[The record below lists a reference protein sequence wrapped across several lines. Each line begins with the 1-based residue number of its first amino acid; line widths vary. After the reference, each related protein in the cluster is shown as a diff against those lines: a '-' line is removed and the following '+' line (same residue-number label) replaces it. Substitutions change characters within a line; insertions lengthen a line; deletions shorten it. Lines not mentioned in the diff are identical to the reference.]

1 MIDEIAERHWD
12 PFALEDKNIF
22 LFFIFFKKALIL
34 WAFQIH
40 SPENQQQQKTDQGAG
55 SMPFIIAVW

>member
-12 PFALEDKNIF
+12 PFALEDRNIY
-22 LFFIFFKKALIL
+22 IYIFKKALIL

-40 SPENQQQQKTDQGAG
+40 SPENHQQQKTDQGAAIYHS
-55 SMPFIIAVW
+55 SMITK

>member
-1 MIDEIAERHWD
+1 MRQLKDTEIRLHWKIKTY
-12 PFALEDKNIF
+12 FYF
-22 LFFIFFKKALIL
+22 LFFFKKALIL

-55 SMPFIIAVW
+55 SMPFIIAV